1 MRGLPLV
8 LLLFAV
14 PSFAQTDPTLW
25 PEPQRAFFQDGPG
38 LLLSAEERSEI
49 LGVDE
54 AGRERII
61 REFLDRDPI
70 PETPENE
77 VKVGIDR
84 RSRLVARELPS
95 PRDARAQLLFLRG
108 RPSERLV
115 VDCAA
120 AFRPVEIWAYR
131 SSDGLARD
139 LVLYRPS
146 ASEPFR
152 LWLPIDSKRALYTSE
167 MQFWLSQWDIVK
179 IPLKKRVDRFFC
191 PTSERVD
198 AATGVDG
205 LGIVPVKGSD
215 SDYAAEDRP
224 PPPPVS
230 GPDFRWVRPEDR
242 ILRLWGPADLA
253 SWAREAAAT
262 VLPPEPEPLE
272 AGTLDVDF
280 PRRQGQRLLSRVL
293 VTLPSAAGMANAA
306 PAGAR
311 QSPRVR
317 LAVDGVLEHEGE
329 VFEDFRVRYQ
339 VAAPA
344 PGAPAALLLERAVRP
359 GQTFVLRLRI
369 KDETSGAETRLSRGF
384 RVPGGPE
391 RTLPIELVA
400 TAVGGEMMRPGGAT
414 GPDTLLLLPPPSDV
428 MLSVWRAETIVSGER
443 ITKVV
448 FLLDGQPQLSR
459 TRPPYSAE
467 VRLAEI
473 PREQVV
479 RIEGYDAAGD
489 LVAWDQIVIN
499 QARGRFR
506 VLITDPRRGSK
517 TGARTVARAEVVVPE
532 DRRVENVEFR
542 VNDRV
547 IATLTQPPW
556 QHEVQVPAEGDL
568 AYLTVTARLDD
579 STQAEDVRFLRAPAN
594 LGEVEVD
601 LVELFATALDGS
613 GHPVQGLQ
621 ASDFEVLEA
630 GKPQKL
636 VRFEQVDNLP
646 LSLGI
651 AIDTS
656 FSMASSLTE
665 AQRAAAGFVHH
676 LLTPKDRGFA
686 LQFGGRPELLVPPVD
701 DAEAVA
707 LALEGLRAFGRTAFY
722 DGVITSLYYF
732 RAERG
737 QRALVVLTDGED
749 TASGTTW
756 EDALAYARRSGV
768 TIYTICLG
776 KGPKDKLTEL
786 AEVTGGRAYF
796 IERAD
801 ELSGVYSR
809 ISEELRSRY
818 LLTYSSD
825 RPADA
830 NGFRPIE
837 VRVKKGLK
845 ARVSR
850 GTYP

>member
-1 MRGLPLV
+1 M
-8 LLLFAV
+8 
-14 PSFAQTDPTLW
+14 
-25 PEPQRAFFQDGPG
+25 
-38 LLLSAEERSEI
+38 
-49 LGVDE
+49 
-54 AGRERII
+54 
-61 REFLDRDPI
+61 
-70 PETPENE
+70 
-77 VKVGIDR
+77 
-84 RSRLVARELPS
+84 ARELPS
-95 PRDARAQLLFLRG
+95 PRDGRAQLLFLRG
-108 RPSERLV
+108 RPAERLV

-120 AFRPVEIWAYR
+120 AFRPLEVWAYR
-131 SSDGLARD
+131 LPTGGSDGVARD

-152 LWLPIDSKRALYTSE
+152 LWLPIDSKRALYTNE
-167 MQFWLSQWDIVK
+167 MQFWLAQWDVVK
-179 IPLKKRVDRFFC
+179 IPLKKRIDRFFC
-191 PTSERVD
+191 PDSERVD

-205 LGIVPVKGSD
+205 LGIVPVKES
-215 SDYAAEDRP
+215 SDYAAEDHQA
-224 PPPPVS
+224 PPPVS
-230 GPDFRWVRPEDR
+230 GPDFRWVRPDDR
-242 ILRLWGPADLA
+242 VARMWGPSDLA

-272 AGTLDVDF
+272 AGTIDVDF

-293 VTLPSAAGMANAA
+293 VTLPSAAGMANS
-306 PAGAR
+306 G
-311 QSPRVR
+311 QKGPRPIR
-317 LAVDGVLEHEGE
+317 LAVDGVLEREGE

-339 VAAPA
+339 IAQPA

-359 GQTFVLRLRI
+359 GQSFVLRLRI
-369 KDETSGAETRLSRGF
+369 KDETSGAEARLARGF
-384 RVPGGPE
+384 HVPGGPE
-391 RTLPIELVA
+391 RSLPTELVA
-400 TAVGGEMMRPGGAT
+400 TAVGGEAVRPGGAV

-428 MLSVWRAETIVSGER
+428 MLSVWRAETVVSGER
-443 ITKVV
+443 ITRVV
-448 FLLDGQPQLSR
+448 FLLDGQSQLSR

-467 VRLAEI
+467 IRLAEI

-479 RIEGYDAAGD
+479 RVEGYDDAGD
-489 LVAWDQIVIN
+489 LVAWDQLVVN

-517 TGARTVARAEVVVPE
+517 TGARTLARAEVVVPE

-542 VNDRV
+542 VNDQV

-556 QHEVQVPAEGDL
+556 QHEVRVPAEGDL

-579 STQAEDVRFLRAPAN
+579 GTQAEDVRFLRAPAN
-594 LGEVEVD
+594 LGEMEVD
-601 LVELFATALDGS
+601 LVELFATAVDGS

-630 GKPQKL
+630 GKPQKI

-656 FSMASSLTE
+656 FSMASSLVE

-686 LQFGGRPELLVPPVD
+686 LQFGGRPELIVPPVD
-701 DAEAVA
+701 DAEAIA
-707 LALEGLRAFGRTAFY
+707 LALEGVRAFGRTTFY
-722 DGVITSLYYF
+722 DAVITSLYYF

-737 QRALVVLTDGED
+737 QRALVMLTDGED

-756 EDALAYARRSGV
+756 EDALAYARKSGV
-768 TIYTICLG
+768 TIYTIGLG
-776 KGPKDKLTEL
+776 KGPESKLMEL

-796 IERAD
+796 IDRAD
-801 ELSGVYSR
+801 QLSGTYSR
-809 ISEELRSRY
+809 IEEELRSRY
-818 LLTYSSD
+818 LLTYNSD
-825 RPADA
+825 RPADE
-830 NGFRPIE
+830 NGFRPVE